1 MNNGMAISLLL
12 IMVIAM
18 VFLSTIEDEVT
29 YEETDG
35 RGIVYR
41 EEGFSR

>member
-18 VFLSTIEDEVT
+18 VFLSTIEDEVI

-35 RGIVYR
+35 RGIIYR
-41 EEGFSR
+41 EKGLSR

>member
-18 VFLSTIEDEVT
+18 VFLSTIEDEVI
-29 YEETDG
+29 YEETDK
-35 RGIVYR
+35 RRDLYTVDEFR
-41 EEGFSR
+41 R